1 MHSRG
6 GVIGE
11 TAANTQRS
19 RCGEDSIMA
28 LRSDGSV
35 VRSDEE
41 ECVCAG
47 QSSDGIWE

>member
-11 TAANTQRS
+11 TAANTQRE
-19 RCGEDSIMA
+19 RCGEDSMA

-47 QSSDGIWE
+47 QSDGIWG